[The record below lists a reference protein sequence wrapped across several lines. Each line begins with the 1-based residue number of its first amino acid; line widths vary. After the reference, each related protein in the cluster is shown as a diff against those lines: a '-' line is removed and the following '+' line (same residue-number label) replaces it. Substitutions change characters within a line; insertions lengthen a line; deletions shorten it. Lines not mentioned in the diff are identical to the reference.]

1 MKMNNLKTMNAIIYC
16 RVSSYEQKL
25 GASLDV
31 QEKRLREYC
40 NQMGYNIIDN
50 IAYREDENAK
60 NFEERPVIQEIMNY
74 IRKNKGKVDKL
85 LFLRWDRYS
94 RNINCAKENLKELL
108 ELGVEPNAIE
118 APLDLD
124 SIIDNSKNRKCQ

>member
-1 MKMNNLKTMNAIIYC
+1 
-16 RVSSYEQKL
+16 
-25 GASLDV
+25 
-31 QEKRLREYC
+31 
-40 NQMGYNIIDN
+40 MGYNIIDN

-85 LFLRWDRYS
+85 LFLRWGRYS